1 MTAAPTPAL
10 DRLDSILAE
19 LEVSPTQLREDPE
32 GRTWLPR
39 EAVALVQHHPECRAA
54 LGEFVEGELALW
66 GALPEPSP
74 APAVDPFF
82 TARVVEALPSPRSS
96 TRLSPRRRAMLLGLF
111 HVIAGL
117 LAYAVLAMVPEST
130 ARWAERAHSM
140 LSWGSELG
148 ALWPWAAAVGVAMLA
163 LLMVGRTHTP
173 AA

>member
-32 GRTWLPR
+32 GRSWLPN

-54 LGEFVEGELALW
+54 LREFVEGELALW
-66 GALPEPSP
+66 GALPQP

-82 TARVVEALPSPRSS
+82 TARVVEALPSPRSG

-117 LAYAVLAMVPEST
+117 LTYGVLAMVPEST